1 MITEL
6 EDLKIYKRHTH
17 AVFIPKCDEGR
28 ECLDKL
34 LAISYNRAFINS
46 NAFCMD
52 GKKLK
57 NGVLIEKRKEGV
69 LIEMNTHQLMHNP
82 NGDVIYDDEDKLI
95 DDLCDICQEIANITG
110 RSIYYHVRFSKRS
123 DFLCYKITK
132 QEEIKI

>member
-1 MITEL
+1 MIIEL
-6 EDLKIYKRHTH
+6 EDLNIYKRKTH
-17 AVFIPKCDEGR
+17 AVFIPKCDECR
-28 ECLDKL
+28 SCVDKL
-34 LAISYNRAFINS
+34 SAISYNRAFINA

-110 RSIYYHVRFSKRS
+110 RSIYYSVKFGKRS

-132 QEEIKI
+132 EEETEI

>member
-1 MITEL
+1 MIIEL
-6 EDLKIYKRHTH
+6 EDLKIYKRKTH
-17 AVFIPKCDEGR
+17 AVFIPKCEEGR

-34 LAISYNRAFINS
+34 VAISYNRAFINA
-46 NAFCMD
+46 NAFCID
-52 GKKLK
+52 GETRK
-57 NGVLIEKRKEGV
+57 NGV

>member
-1 MITEL
+1 MIIEL
-6 EDLKIYKRHTH
+6 EDLKIYKRKTH
-17 AVFIPKCDEGR
+17 AVFIPKCEKDR
-28 ECLDKL
+28 ECIDKL
-34 LAISYNRAFINS
+34 LAISYNRAFINA

-110 RSIYYHVRFSKRS
+110 RSIYYIVKFSERS

-132 QEEIKI
+132 E